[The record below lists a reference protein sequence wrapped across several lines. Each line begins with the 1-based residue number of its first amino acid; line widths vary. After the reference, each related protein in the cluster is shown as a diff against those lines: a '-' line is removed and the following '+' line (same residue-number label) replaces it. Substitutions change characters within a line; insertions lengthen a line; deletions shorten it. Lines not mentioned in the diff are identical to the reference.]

1 MAKRITN
8 QEAKIARLEAELLK
22 AKKVQLAF
30 EQKKF
35 EENDNRLEDLQKKM
49 QSLED
54 LIATEE
60 SSIQKRLK
68 LNVASQERIASYQ
81 EKREELQLSFEELA
95 DEQAEMMAAAELLEP
110 EVTD

>member
-1 MAKRITN
+1 
-8 QEAKIARLEAELLK
+8 
-22 AKKVQLAF
+22 
-30 EQKKF
+30 
-35 EENDNRLEDLQKKM
+35 M

-68 LNVASQERIASYQ
+68 LNAASQDRIASYQ

>member
-8 QEAKIARLEAELLK
+8 QEAKIARLEAELLQ
-22 AKKVQLAF
+22 AKKLQLAF

-35 EENDNRLEDLQKKM
+35 EQNDNRLEDLRKKM

-60 SSIQKRLK
+60 LSIQKRLK
-68 LNVASQERIASYQ
+68 LNTASQERIASYQ

-95 DEQAEMMAAAELLEP
+95 DEQAEMMAAAEHLGP

>member
-1 MAKRITN
+1 MTAV
-8 QEAKIARLEAELLK
+8 L
-22 AKKVQLAF
+22 
-30 EQKKF
+30 KF
-35 EENDNRLEDLQKKM
+35 EKNDNRLEDLQKKM

-68 LNVASQERIASYQ
+68 LNAASQERIASYQ

>member
-35 EENDNRLEDLQKKM
+35 EQNDNRLEDLQKKI

-68 LNVASQERIASYQ
+68 LNAASQERIASYQ

>member
-35 EENDNRLEDLQKKM
+35 EENDNRLEDLRKKM

-68 LNVASQERIASYQ
+68 LNAASQERIASYQ

-95 DEQAEMMAAAELLEP
+95 DEQAEMMEAAEHLEP

>member
-68 LNVASQERIASYQ
+68 LNAASQERIASYQ

>member
-95 DEQAEMMAAAELLEP
+95 DEQAEMMAAAEHLEP

>member
-22 AKKVQLAF
+22 AKKAQLAF

-68 LNVASQERIASYQ
+68 ML
-81 EKREELQLSFEELA
+81 LL
-95 DEQAEMMAAAELLEP
+95 MELLISP
-110 EVTD
+110 CINSHNTA

>member
-68 LNVASQERIASYQ
+68 LNAASQERIASYQ

-95 DEQAEMMAAAELLEP
+95 DEQAEMMEAAEHLEP

>member
-35 EENDNRLEDLQKKM
+35 EKNDNRLEDLQKKM

-68 LNVASQERIASYQ
+68 LNAASQERIASYQ

>member
-8 QEAKIARLEAELLK
+8 QEAKIARLEAELLE

-68 LNVASQERIASYQ
+68 LNAASQERIASYQ

-95 DEQAEMMAAAELLEP
+95 DEQAEMMEAAERLEP

>member
-35 EENDNRLEDLQKKM
+35 EKNDNRLEDLQKKM

-68 LNVASQERIASYQ
+68 LNAASQERIASYQ

-95 DEQAEMMAAAELLEP
+95 DEQAEMMEAAEHLEP

>member
-68 LNVASQERIASYQ
+68 LNAASQERIASYQ

-95 DEQAEMMAAAELLEP
+95 DEQAEMMEAAERLEP

>member
-22 AKKVQLAF
+22 AKKAQLVF

-68 LNVASQERIASYQ
+68 LNAASQERIASYQ

-95 DEQAEMMAAAELLEP
+95 DEQAEMMEAAEHLEP

>member
-22 AKKVQLAF
+22 AKKAQLAF

-35 EENDNRLEDLQKKM
+35 EENDNRLEDLRKKM

-68 LNVASQERIASYQ
+68 LNAASQERIASYQ

-95 DEQAEMMAAAELLEP
+95 DEQAEMMAAAEHLEP

>member
-35 EENDNRLEDLQKKM
+35 EENDNRLEDLRKKM

-68 LNVASQERIASYQ
+68 LNAASQERIASYQ

-95 DEQAEMMAAAELLEP
+95 DEQAEMMDAAERLEP

>member
-35 EENDNRLEDLQKKM
+35 EQNDNRLEDLQKKI

-68 LNVASQERIASYQ
+68 LNAASQERIASYQ

-95 DEQAEMMAAAELLEP
+95 DEQAEMMEAAERLEP

>member
-35 EENDNRLEDLQKKM
+35 EENDNRLEDLRKKM

-60 SSIQKRLK
+60 SSIHKRLN
-68 LNVASQERIASYQ
+68 LNHSSQDRIASYL

-95 DEQAEMMAAAELLEP
+95 DEQAEMMEAAEHLEP

>member
-22 AKKVQLAF
+22 AKKAQLAF

-35 EENDNRLEDLQKKM
+35 EENDTRLEDLQKKM

-68 LNVASQERIASYQ
+68 LNAASQERIASYQ
-81 EKREELQLSFEELA
+81 EKREELQLIFEELA
-95 DEQAEMMAAAELLEP
+95 DEQAEMMDAAERLEP

>member
-22 AKKVQLAF
+22 AKKTQLAF

-68 LNVASQERIASYQ
+68 LNAASQDRIASYQ

-95 DEQAEMMAAAELLEP
+95 DEQAEMMEAAEHLEP

>member
-35 EENDNRLEDLQKKM
+35 EQNDNRLEDLQKKM

-68 LNVASQERIASYQ
+68 LNAASQERIASYQ

-95 DEQAEMMAAAELLEP
+95 DEQAEMMEAAEHLEP

>member
-60 SSIQKRLK
+60 SSIHKRLN
-68 LNVASQERIASYQ
+68 LNHSSQDRIASYQ
-81 EKREELQLSFEELA
+81 EKREELQLIFEELA
-95 DEQAEMMAAAELLEP
+95 DEQAEMMDAAERLEP

>member
-95 DEQAEMMAAAELLEP
+95 DEQAEMMEAAEHLEP

>member
-35 EENDNRLEDLQKKM
+35 EENDNRLEDLRRKM

-68 LNVASQERIASYQ
+68 LNAASQERIASYQ
-81 EKREELQLSFEELA
+81 EKREELQLIFEELA
-95 DEQAEMMAAAELLEP
+95 DEQAEMMDAAERLEP

>member
-8 QEAKIARLEAELLK
+8 QEAKIARLEAELLQ
-22 AKKVQLAF
+22 AKKAQLAF

-35 EENDNRLEDLQKKM
+35 EQNDNRLEELRKKM
-49 QSLED
+49 QSFED

-68 LNVASQERIASYQ
+68 LNTASKERIAYYQ
-81 EKREELQLSFEELA
+81 VKQEELQRSFEELA
-95 DEQAEMMAAAELLEP
+95 DEQAEMMEAAEHLEP

>member
-35 EENDNRLEDLQKKM
+35 EQNDNRLEDLQKKM

-68 LNVASQERIASYQ
+68 LNAASQERIASYQ

-95 DEQAEMMAAAELLEP
+95 DEQAEMMEAAERLEP